1 MKLFALEMIMG
12 NQLSFSIE
20 TIGIY
25 STQKKA
31 MDALR
36 ELPPETN
43 SMVYNISEFKVDA
56 PPTNSNDYAKEIKN
70 LMDMGIIDQLVG
82 EDGHFYYQLTDKGK
96 EIAKAQRKNLD
107 DYDFLN

>member
-70 LMDMGIIDQLVG
+70 LMDMGVVDQLVG
-82 EDGHFYYQLTDKGK
+82 EDGKFYYRLTEKGK
-96 EIAKAQRKNLD
+96 KMAEGKHDDLD
-107 DYDFLN
+107 GYNFN